1 MLHVR
6 SNSHGKSPTLRLIR
20 GQGLRMSDREKVLI
34 VNRKAC
40 SVIALILA
48 WMAFSSLVSAKSN
61 TSTAVSSSLNPS
73 TYGSSVKFT
82 ATVTPSTATGLV
94 TFKDGSTTLGTGSLS
109 SGKATFSTSTLIA
122 GSHSIT
128 ASYGGD
134 ANFNVS
140 TSTALSQTVNKA
152 NTTTT
157 LASSANPSNYGS
169 SVKFTATVT
178 LSTATGLVTFKD
190 GSATLGTGTLASGK
204 ATFSTST
211 LIAGSHSITASYGG
225 DPNFNVSTSSALSQT
240 VNIANSTTAL
250 ASSVNPSAYGALV
263 TFTATLTPSTAT
275 GIVTFKDG
283 STPLGTGTLA
293 SGKTSLSTSTLAV
306 GSHPITA
313 SYVGDSNCNGS
324 TSSTLTQKV
333 KQASAVALN
342 SSANP
347 SPFNAPVTFTATVTP
362 SAATGIVTFFD
373 GNTSLGT
380 GTLSGGVTTFTT
392 SGLALGSHSISG
404 VYNGDTTYA
413 GSTSSAL
420 TQKVLTLTSMVIA
433 PQSVSIPVGAT
444 QQFTAT
450 GTFSDGSNG
459 NITPSATWTSS
470 VTTVATVSPLGVATL
485 LDEGPTTIQAT
496 VGSVNSSTTLTGT
509 TSRFRL
515 TGSLIN
521 ARNSFTA
528 TVLQNGKV

>member
-225 DPNFNVSTSSALSQT
+225 DANFNVSTSTALSQT
-240 VNIANSTTAL
+240 VNKANTTTTL
-250 ASSVNPSAYGALV
+250 ASSANPSNYGSSV
-263 TFTATLTPSTAT
+263 KFTATVTLSTAT
-275 GIVTFKDG
+275 GLVTFKDG
-283 STPLGTGTLA
+283 STP
-293 SGKTSLSTSTLAV
+293 
-306 GSHPITA
+306 
-313 SYVGDSNCNGS
+313 
-324 TSSTLTQKV
+324 
-333 KQASAVALN
+333 
-342 SSANP
+342 
-347 SPFNAPVTFTATVTP
+347 
-362 SAATGIVTFFD
+362 
-373 GNTSLGT
+373 
-380 GTLSGGVTTFTT
+380 
-392 SGLALGSHSISG
+392 
-404 VYNGDTTYA
+404 
-413 GSTSSAL
+413 
-420 TQKVLTLTSMVIA
+420 
-433 PQSVSIPVGAT
+433 
-444 QQFTAT
+444 
-450 GTFSDGSNG
+450 
-459 NITPSATWTSS
+459 
-470 VTTVATVSPLGVATL
+470 
-485 LDEGPTTIQAT
+485 
-496 VGSVNSSTTLTGT
+496 
-509 TSRFRL
+509 
-515 TGSLIN
+515 
-521 ARNSFTA
+521 
-528 TVLQNGKV
+528 